1 MPDLTNPHDR
11 FFKETFGRIEVARDF
26 FAHYLPETV
35 TAVLDLDTLELQSGN
50 FIDPDLQEQWRTAAN
65 FSDLFT

>member
-1 MPDLTNPHDR
+1 MSDLTNPHDR

-35 TAVLDLDTLELQSGN
+35 TAVRRLPSS
-50 FIDPDLQEQWRTAAN
+50 PK
-65 FSDLFT
+65 FSFAVT